1 MWFQYLFE
9 MNFADPMWLN
19 IIRGINAVILF
30 TSLVTLA
37 ENVIWFIDHKRN
49 PRHIKKQLNRN

>member
-9 MNFADPMWLN
+9 MNFTDPMWLN
-19 IIRGINAVILF
+19 ILRGINAVILF
-30 TSLVTLA
+30 TALVVFA

-49 PRHIKKQLNRN
+49 SRHVKKQLERN

>member
-19 IIRGINAVILF
+19 ILRGINAVVLF
-30 TSLVTLA
+30 TSLVIFA
-37 ENVIWFIDHKRN
+37 ENVIWFVDHKLH
-49 PRHIKKQLNRN
+49 PGHIKKQLERN